1 MEGAASL
8 RYDLSV
14 QRVPYS
20 LISAVQDLHEMYTRS
35 SPAGP
40 FRLELFHDALPRDPK
55 WPAPV
60 AASATHIDALI
71 RAISCLLGNN
81 LAEGA
86 LPVIAALWKA
96 VLRLSGEMHSDVQP
110 TAEYYRFLS
119 YEMIRPPGDPSQ
131 LAYRMFGEVLAA
143 YLFVLADAT
152 QLQVPSLRS
161 RVEKLRR
168 QIVQNG
174 ELPVESGSGG
184 ALSEDAGA

>member
-1 MEGAASL
+1 M
-8 RYDLSV
+8 

-40 FRLELFHDALPRDPK
+40 FRLELFHDSLPRDPR

-60 AASATHIDALI
+60 AASASHIDALI
-71 RAISCLLGNN
+71 RGISCLLGNN

-119 YEMIRPPGDPSQ
+119 YEMIRPPGDPAQ
-131 LAYRMFGEVLAA
+131 LAYRLFGEVLAA

-152 QLQVPSLRS
+152 QLELPSLRS

-168 QIVQNG
+168 QIIQSG
-174 ELPVESGSGG
+174 ELPVESGSAGG
-184 ALSEDAGA
+184 VSEGA